1 MLHLFFSIYL
11 VTYIVWK
18 IKNFWLTFLLF
29 IFNLW
34 RIFFDKFKKNA
45 SMETEVE
52 KARHLLEDDEEM
64 EEDSSDED
72 TDDDIKI
79 LEE

>member
-1 MLHLFFSIYL
+1 
-11 VTYIVWK
+11 
-18 IKNFWLTFLLF
+18 
-29 IFNLW
+29 
-34 RIFFDKFKKNA
+34 
-45 SMETEVE
+45 METEVE